1 MDLKEGHRLAD
12 LRGCIEHPSTGEVG
26 SFPLWNTVAFLSCPF
41 WRLIQSCREAGLPD
55 SLCWMHTRP
64 LSSSSVT

>member
-1 MDLKEGHRLAD
+1 MDLEGGHRLAA
-12 LRGCIEHPSTGEVG
+12 LRGCIKPSTGEVG
-26 SFPLWNTVAFLSCPF
+26 PSPLWNTAAFLSCPV

-64 LSSSSVT
+64 LSSSSGT